1 MSRGRPRKL
10 SPAEQHEIRRYREAG
25 VSIERLANMWSI
37 SKQTIYRVLAE
48 QRAKL
53 GLEQLPN
60 KHLAP
65 RTSLPPGKLPARIL
79 TPPEIPTQARLEVR
93 KTRYLIN
100 LKCC

>member
-60 KHLAP
+60 KHLA
-65 RTSLPPGKLPARIL
+65 RAHLFTSGQVARENSD
-79 TPPEIPTQARLEVR
+79 TSRNSNSSST
-93 KTRYLIN
+93 
-100 LKCC
+100 